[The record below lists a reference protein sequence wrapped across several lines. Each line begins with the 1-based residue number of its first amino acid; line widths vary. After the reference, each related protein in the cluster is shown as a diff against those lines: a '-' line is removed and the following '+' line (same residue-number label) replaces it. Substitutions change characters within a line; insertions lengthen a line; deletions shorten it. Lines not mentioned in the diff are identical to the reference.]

1 MEGETRDEPVKDL
14 DELQN
19 ADWVRLSIYCT
30 TTLHSMSIYSYIS
43 NYITLCITYIIHII
57 MGQFISIVPAGT
69 VLGTGDERSTGWC
82 QVEEGS
88 GTSVQPTTY

>member
-30 TTLHSMSIYSYIS
+30 ITLYSMSIRSLV
-43 NYITLCITYIIHII
+43 ITLLCCLII
-57 MGQFISIVPAGT
+57 MGQFIFIVPAGT
-69 VLGTGDERSTGWC
+69 VLGTGDARSTGRC
-82 QVEEGS
+82 KVEEGS